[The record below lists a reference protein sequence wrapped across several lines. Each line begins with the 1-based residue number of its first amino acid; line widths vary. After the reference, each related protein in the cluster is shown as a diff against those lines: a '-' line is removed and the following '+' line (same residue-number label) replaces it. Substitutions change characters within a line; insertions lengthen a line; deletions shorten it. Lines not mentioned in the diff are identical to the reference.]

1 MYLMSMTVVGDMAI
15 LNTGV
20 PASGGEIIWQFLQLL
35 SLKVHYAAIC
45 VSRLSLLLS
54 QRLLVVYGKQVRAC
68 DRLAHDRDAE
78 HDVCHCHCTSWHLVV
93 SATSGGDRE
102 KVCERRQD
110 ESASV

>member
-45 VSRLSLLLS
+45 VFAGN
-54 QRLLVVYGKQVRAC
+54 YM
-68 DRLAHDRDAE
+68 
-78 HDVCHCHCTSWHLVV
+78 
-93 SATSGGDRE
+93 
-102 KVCERRQD
+102 
-110 ESASV
+110 